1 VLLGGVFLEAK
12 KIKRG
17 FALEGGGARGSYHMG
32 VCKAYL
38 ESGYEF
44 HGAVGTSIGA
54 INAVMLASGEFDMA
68 LELWETVGIE
78 QLFDQEFLDALKLD
92 SNFPSNL
99 TAALKKLIVDRGV
112 DHSRIKDFLSSHIN
126 ETKVRASGIDFGLV
140 TFSLSESK
148 PYEVFL
154 DDIPEGKLV
163 DYILASAKLPFLTAL
178 HVDDNRFIDGGI
190 INNCPINMLIDKGY
204 DEIIAIRT
212 KGFGVFRRYDKNA
225 NVTIIEPDENLSH
238 FLDFNANNA
247 KLNIKRGY
255 CDGLRILQD
264 LMGNHYYLK
273 KVDLKLVV
281 KNLFNI
287 SEADLEELSYFKR
300 ESYEKKRALFERV
313 IPDIADYLDLCKNFT
328 YERFVL
334 SILEFVAMQKD
345 IERLEVY
352 DFDVFCK
359 LIKDTP
365 TPKSENILSKV
376 GFANSSRKPILI
388 EGIVKLLI

>member
-1 VLLGGVFLEAK
+1 MEGK

-32 VCKAYL
+32 VCKAYI

-54 INAVMLASGEFDMA
+54 INAVMLASGEFDKA
-68 LELWETVGIE
+68 LALWETVGIE

-99 TAALKKLIVDRGV
+99 TTALKKLIVDRGV
-112 DHSRIKDFLSSHIN
+112 DHSRIKEFLATYID
-126 ETKVRASGIDFGLV
+126 EEKVRSSGIDFGLV
-140 TFSLSESK
+140 TFSLSERK

-154 DDIPEGKLV
+154 NEIPEGKLIE
-163 DYILASAKLPFLTAL
+163 YILASAKLPFLTPL

-212 KGFGVFRRYDKNA
+212 KAFGIFRRYDKNA
-225 NVTIIEPDENLSH
+225 NVIVIEPNENLSH
-238 FLDFNANNA
+238 FLDFSPDNA

-255 CDGLRILQD
+255 CDGKRVIFG
-264 LMGNHYYLK
+264 LMGSHYYLED
-273 KVDLKLVV
+273 VNLHRVV
-281 KNLFNI
+281 ENLFNI
-287 SEADLEELSYFKR
+287 KEADLTKFSYFKK
-300 ESYEKKRALFERV
+300 ESYAKKRALFERV
-313 IPDIADYLDLCKNFT
+313 IPDIADHLNLCKNFT
-328 YERFVL
+328 YEQFVL
-334 SILEFVAMQKD
+334 AILEFVALQKE

-352 DFDVFCK
+352 NFDVFCK
-359 LIKDTP
+359 LIEDTS
-365 TPKSENILSKV
+365 TPKSENILSRV
-376 GFANSSRKPILI
+376 GFDFSDKKSILI
-388 EGIVKLLI
+388 EEIVKLLI